1 MYTTRIAQIYD
12 FRAKTCLISFV
23 LFPLVDMGYTEGFF
37 IKRNKIQDAPI
48 GGRSSFP
55 SPCT

>member
-37 IKRNKIQDAPI
+37 KNVTKYKMLP
-48 GGRSSFP
+48 
-55 SPCT
+55 

>member
-12 FRAKTCLISFV
+12 FRAKSCLLFV

-37 IKRNKIQDAPI
+37 IKRNKIQD
-48 GGRSSFP
+48 GRSF
-55 SPCT
+55 